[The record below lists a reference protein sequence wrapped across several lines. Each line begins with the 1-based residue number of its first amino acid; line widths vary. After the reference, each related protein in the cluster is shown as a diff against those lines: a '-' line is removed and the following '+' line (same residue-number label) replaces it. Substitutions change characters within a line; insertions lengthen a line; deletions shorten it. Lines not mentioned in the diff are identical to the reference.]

1 MLYTY
6 KLFAEKKYIEV
17 NFKRTTRQYP
27 VLTSSNVPWQEIS
40 IGNQWPLP
48 SLGNDFSIFEFLV
61 AHQNFRVRQMA
72 RLLVA
77 KSKWEIIAFKYKE
90 MSLAMTTA
98 NSDIDKY

>member
-1 MLYTY
+1 
-6 KLFAEKKYIEV
+6 
-17 NFKRTTRQYP
+17 
-27 VLTSSNVPWQEIS
+27 
-40 IGNQWPLP
+40 
-48 SLGNDFSIFEFLV
+48 
-61 AHQNFRVRQMA
+61 MA